1 MEINI
6 IILLML
12 VAIIGIIHNL
22 WRISMLLSTLEDR
35 INILH
40 YKLIDSMKSPE
51 QKKVEQKMI
60 DMFIQELNKKGNENN
75 ESWS

>member
-1 MEINI
+1 
-6 IILLML
+6 ML

-22 WRISMLLSTLEDR
+22 WRISIVLSTLEDR

-40 YKLIDSMKSPE
+40 YKLIDLMKSPE
-51 QKKVEQKMI
+51 QKEAEQKMI

-75 ESWS
+75 ES

>member
-22 WRISMLLSTLEDR
+22 WRISMVLSTLEDR

-40 YKLIDSMKSPE
+40 YKLIDLMKSPE
-51 QKKVEQKMI
+51 QKKAEQKMI

-75 ESWS
+75 ES

>member
-22 WRISMLLSTLEDR
+22 WRISMILSTLEDR

>member
-12 VAIIGIIHNL
+12 VAIIGIVHNL
-22 WRISMLLSTLEDR
+22 WRISMILSTLEDR

-40 YKLIDSMKSPE
+40 YKLIDLMKSPE
-51 QKKVEQKMI
+51 QKKAEQKMI